1 MRLATTSSTR
11 SWAPPH
17 PTAESKP
24 RDAFVPFNQR
34 ASARVAPPVGSRA
47 RITCFRE
54 VVVDRSLLSGKSY
67 LIGNLQQRRTGR
79 SYLPDICPDRR
90 GTTIQRGAGPHTI
103 SPLRVGPGG
112 TRPQVWLSTP
122 IEEGN
127 GPALPRVLTTQGVE
141 LRLRGLRS
149 MHSITRRSGGIG
161 RRASLRG

>member
-34 ASARVAPPVGSRA
+34 ASARVAPPVGGRA
-47 RITCFRE
+47 LITCFRE

-79 SYLPDICPDRR
+79 SSGAASRVQKGNR
-90 GTTIQRGAGPHTI
+90 GTTRPIGESGFSAAGRWI
-103 SPLRVGPGG
+103 SG
-112 TRPQVWLSTP
+112 
-122 IEEGN
+122 
-127 GPALPRVLTTQGVE
+127 
-141 LRLRGLRS
+141 
-149 MHSITRRSGGIG
+149 RRSTRG
-161 RRASLRG
+161 RRVRCRSV